1 MRYVPLRF
9 VVGAMPLTLVCLAGC
24 SGGGSGKPGHGGSG
38 GNLGS
43 GGSGNGTGGAAGSD
57 SGDAAPAF
65 SRSELLA
72 AFGTCAAERVHD
84 FRGRAVALDAAVTAY
99 VATPDDT
106 TRAAARQAYRD
117 AMDSWQ
123 VVDIMQF
130 GPTGPATIVGG
141 KDLRN
146 NIYAWSSVNRC
157 GIEEA
162 IVARSYEAA
171 DFEGV
176 LQPAVRGLYA
186 AEYLLFYEGA
196 DTECGPS
203 SPAKAAWP
211 MMTADDREARKRAY
225 LAIVVANVLARAN
238 ALDQAWDPGQMNFVQ
253 TMRSAGPG
261 NTVYQTPQA
270 AIETVGLA
278 LFYIDRR
285 VKDEKLTLPID
296 KACTTSVCLESR
308 YAGRSKANI
317 RANLDGL
324 RRIMEGCG
332 ADYAG
337 LGFDDLLADVD
348 ATAMAD
354 TLRAQAIAAQ
364 AALEAIEEPDLDQ
377 ALVADKASVVAL
389 RDAVAAIT
397 TTIKTQFF
405 QTLNFEPSI
414 IPTDND

>member
-1 MRYVPLRF
+1 
-9 VVGAMPLTLVCLAGC
+9 MPLALVCLAGC
-24 SGGGSGKPGHGGSG
+24 GGGSGKPGQGGSG
-38 GNLGS
+38 GNPGS
-43 GGSGNGTGGAAGSD
+43 GGSGNAAGGSGGGD
-57 SGDAAPAF
+57 SDAASAF
-65 SRSELLA
+65 SRSDLLA
-72 AFGTCAAERVHD
+72 AFGTCAAERVHE

-106 TRAAARQAYRD
+106 TRASARQAYRD

-123 VVDIMQF
+123 IVDIMQF
-130 GPTGPATIVGG
+130 GPTGPANIVGG
-141 KDLRN
+141 KAFRSH
-146 NIYAWSSVNRC
+146 IYNWPTVNRC
-157 GIEEA
+157 GVEEA

-171 DFEGV
+171 DFEV

-186 AEYLLFYEGA
+186 AEYLLFYEGT
-196 DTECGPS
+196 DTECGAS

-211 MMTADDREARKRAY
+211 TLTAEDREARKRAY
-225 LAIVVANVLARAN
+225 LAIDVANMLARAN
-238 ALDQAWDPGQMNFVQ
+238 ALDQAWDPAQMDFVQ
-253 TMRSAGPG
+253 TMRSAGPS
-261 NTVYQTPQA
+261 NTVYKTPQA

-278 LFYIDRR
+278 LFYIDQTI
-285 VKDEKLTLPID
+285 KDRKLTEPID
-296 KACTTSVCLESR
+296 AACTTAICLESR

-337 LGFDDLLADVD
+337 LGFDDLLADVG
-348 ATAMAD
+348 ASALAD

-364 AALEAIEEPDLDQ
+364 AALDAIEEADLDQ
-377 ALVADKASVVAL
+377 ALATDKASVVAL
-389 RDAVAAIT
+389 RDAIGAIT

>member
-1 MRYVPLRF
+1 MRFAPVRLC
-9 VVGAMPLTLVCLAGC
+9 VAAMPLVLVCLVGC
-24 SGGGSGKPGHGGSG
+24 GGGSGKPGTGGSG
-38 GNLGS
+38 GNPGG
-43 GGSGNGTGGAAGSD
+43 GGSGNAAGGAGGGD
-57 SGDAAPAF
+57 SNDAAPAF
-65 SRSELLA
+65 SRAELLA
-72 AFGTCAAERVHD
+72 AFGTCAAERVRD
-84 FRGRAVALDAAVTAY
+84 FRGRAMALDAAVSAY
-99 VATPDDT
+99 MATPDDT

-141 KDLRN
+141 KDFRS
-146 NIYAWSSVNRC
+146 NIYGWPSVNRC

-171 DFEGV
+171 NFEGV
-176 LQPAVRGLYA
+176 LLPNVRGLYA

-203 SPAKAAWP
+203 SPAHAAWP
-211 MMTADDREARKRAY
+211 MLIAEDREARKRAY
-225 LAIVVANVLARAN
+225 LAIVVANVLARAD
-238 ALDQAWDPGQMNFVQ
+238 ALDQAWDPAQMNFVQ
-253 TMRSAGPG
+253 TMRAAGPG
-261 NTVYQTPQA
+261 NAVYQTPQV

-278 LFYIDRR
+278 LFYVDQK
-285 VKDEKLTLPID
+285 VKDLKLTLPID
-296 KACTTSVCLESR
+296 AACTTALCLESR

-317 RANLDGL
+317 RANLDGV

-337 LGFDDLLADVD
+337 LGFDDLLADVG
-348 ATAMAD
+348 ATALAD
-354 TLRAQAIAAQ
+354 TLRTQAIATQ
-364 AALEAIEEPDLDQ
+364 AALEAIDEPDLDQ
-377 ALVADKASVVAL
+377 SLVADKASVVAL
-389 RDAVAAIT
+389 RDAIAAIT

>member
-1 MRYVPLRF
+1 
-9 VVGAMPLTLVCLAGC
+9 
-24 SGGGSGKPGHGGSG
+24 
-38 GNLGS
+38 
-43 GGSGNGTGGAAGSD
+43 
-57 SGDAAPAF
+57 
-65 SRSELLA
+65 
-72 AFGTCAAERVHD
+72 VHD
-84 FRGRAVALDAAVTAY
+84 FHGRAVAFDAAVTAY

-117 AMDSWQ
+117 AMDTWQ

-130 GPTGPATIVGG
+130 GPTGPANIIGG
-141 KDLRN
+141 KDFRN
-146 NIYAWSSVNRC
+146 NIYGWPSVNRC
-157 GIEEA
+157 GVEEA

-171 DFEGV
+171 NFEGV
-176 LQPAVRGLYA
+176 LLPNVRGLYA

-196 DTECGPS
+196 DTECGAS

-211 MMTADDREARKRAY
+211 TLTPEDREARKRAY

-238 ALDQAWDPGQMNFVQ
+238 ALDQAWDPAQMNFVQ

-278 LFYIDRR
+278 LFYVDQK
-285 VKDEKLTLPID
+285 VKDLKLTLPID
-296 KACTTSVCLESR
+296 TVCVGSACLESR

-317 RANLDGL
+317 RANLDGV

-332 ADYAG
+332 ADYTG
-337 LGFDDLLADVD
+337 LAFDDLLADVG
-348 ATAMAD
+348 ATALAD
-354 TLRAQAIAAQ
+354 TLRTQTIAAQ
-364 AALEAIEEPDLDQ
+364 AALDAIEEPDLEQ
-377 ALVADKASVVAL
+377 ALTADKASVVAL

-397 TTIKTQFF
+397 TTVKTQFF
-405 QTLNFEPSI
+405 TTLSFEPSI